1 MKQRKSLVA
10 RSTTAAL
17 LTLAL
22 AGCTLAPTY
31 ERPPAPIPNHWQGAG
46 TAPVNTQAAAA
57 ELDWNA
63 FVTDD
68 HLRRLIELALDN
80 NRDLRQSL
88 LNVEAARAQ
97 YRVQRAD
104 RLPSVGVQGSGTRQR
119 VPADLTYSGQ
129 SEVQASWQAGVGMTA
144 FELDLFGRVRSLS
157 QAALEEYLAT
167 EENARAARISLI
179 AEVIQAYVSRDG
191 AQRRHVL
198 TAQTLHSREAAL
210 QLIAQRRQA
219 GTATALDYQE
229 AVGLVQQAKAQLE
242 RTDREVRQASNA
254 LGLLVGVA
262 DTGSHLP
269 QEPATRTLL
278 VQGIAA
284 GAPSDLLTNR
294 PDIQAAEHL
303 LRSRNAS
310 IGAARA
316 AFFPSVSLTGLFG
329 SSSAELSGL
338 FEGGQRS
345 WSFTPQITLPI
356 FNAGRN
362 QANLE
367 LATVR
372 KDSAIAGYEKAIQT
386 AFKETSDALV
396 AADTLRREEQALRE
410 LAQSSQQALVLSQ
423 ARYRAGVDD
432 HLRYLDAQRNDFAN
446 QISLIE
452 VSTQR
457 QSSLTD
463 LFKSLGGRW
472 KAAPENQAA
481 LSNGSGI

>member
-1 MKQRKSLVA
+1 MEMVGQL
-10 RSTTAAL
+10 
-17 LTLAL
+17 
-22 AGCTLAPTY
+22 C
-31 ERPPAPIPNHWQGAG
+31 
-46 TAPVNTQAAAA
+46 
-57 ELDWNA
+57 
-63 FVTDD
+63 
-68 HLRRLIELALDN
+68 
-80 NRDLRQSL
+80 
-88 LNVEAARAQ
+88 VEI
-97 YRVQRAD
+97 
-104 RLPSVGVQGSGTRQR
+104 
-119 VPADLTYSGQ
+119 
-129 SEVQASWQAGVGMTA
+129 
-144 FELDLFGRVRSLS
+144 
-157 QAALEEYLAT
+157 
-167 EENARAARISLI
+167 NI
-179 AEVIQAYVSRDG
+179 
-191 AQRRHVL
+191 
-198 TAQTLHSREAAL
+198 
-210 QLIAQRRQA
+210 
-219 GTATALDYQE
+219 
-229 AVGLVQQAKAQLE
+229 
-242 RTDREVRQASNA
+242 
-254 LGLLVGVA
+254 
-262 DTGSHLP
+262 
-269 QEPATRTLL
+269 
-278 VQGIAA
+278 QGIAA

-294 PDIQAAEHL
+294 PEIQAAEHL

-356 FNAGRN
+356 FNTGRN